1 MKTITFYVVA
11 LLCFVAT
18 KVNAQQTFE
27 QRASVIAENIS
38 RIAKQEK
45 DSLKIEVDA
54 VNQQLENN
62 QITQAQADA
71 QRQQFA
77 EKRAKNIEDRVVA
90 EQEKLAQLVQD
101 KVDGKVVSKP
111 TKGYSFSIP
120 GGYKE
125 YSTTD
130 SLGNHTV
137 RNYEHNVKRTT
148 SQFLFAIG
156 ANRMVTDGDGIDT
169 DNYKWNS
176 DFYEWGFTWN
186 TRMLKNNNLLH
197 LRYGFSLQSNNFRPK
212 DDKIF
217 ALVDGQTV
225 LTPSG
230 IDLDVSR
237 LRIVNLVVPVHL
249 EFDFGGK
256 KVNGDKTYFP
266 VQDGFR
272 VGIGGYAGFNVKE
285 KQIIKFENEDGN
297 NVKQRTKGSFN
308 ANDFVYGV
316 SAYVGIGDIALY
328 AKYDLQTVFSKND
341 IDQNNLSFG
350 MRFDLN

>member
-18 KVNAQQTFE
+18 RLNAQETFE
-27 QRASVIAENIS
+27 QRAATIANNIE
-38 RIAKQEK
+38 RIAKEEK

-62 QITQAQADA
+62 QLTQAQADV
-71 QRQQFA
+71 QRQQYA
-77 EKRAKNIEDRVVA
+77 EKRAKNIEDRVAA
-90 EQEKLAQLVQD
+90 EQQKLAELVQD

-111 TKGYSFSIP
+111 SKRIRISIP
-120 GGYKE
+120 GGYEE
-125 YSTTD
+125 YPATD
-130 SLGNHTV
+130 TV
-137 RNYEHNVKRTT
+137 HNKAYDFKRTT

-156 ANRMVTDGDGIDT
+156 ANRMVNDGEIDT
-169 DNYKWNS
+169 DNFKWNS
-176 DFYEWGFTWN
+176 DFYEWGVTWN
-186 TRMLKNNNLLH
+186 TRMLKNSNLLH
-197 LRYGFSLQSNNFRPK
+197 VRYGLSLQYNNFRPK
-212 DDKIF
+212 DDKVF
-217 ALVDGQTV
+217 ALVNGQTT
-225 LTPSG
+225 LMPSG
-230 IDLDVSR
+230 IDLDLSR

-256 KVNGDKTYFP
+256 KTNGDKTYYP

-297 NVKQRTKGSFN
+297 DVKQKTKGGFN

-316 SAYVGIGDIALY
+316 SAYVGIGDVALY
-328 AKYDLQTVFSKND
+328 AKYDLQTIFSSND
-341 IDQNNLSFG
+341 IDQNNVSFG
-350 MRFDLN
+350 IRFDIN